1 MTMKPYWR
9 TNMANKKRKGFVRKV
24 DRSMHDYGEIDYDKQ
39 VIRVN
44 PRKGDLVNTIVH
56 EELHRKY
63 PDWSE
68 RKVKKESKKEE
79 QSLSISQVQR
89 LLKKYQRSRNAK

>member
-1 MTMKPYWR
+1 
-9 TNMANKKRKGFVRKV
+9 MANKKRKGFVRKV

-68 RKVKKESKKEE
+68 RKVKKESKKKE

>member
-1 MTMKPYWR
+1 
-9 TNMANKKRKGFVRKV
+9 MANKKRKGFVRKV